1 MKALIL
7 VAGRGTRISKHTEN
21 TPKTLLKVGGKPIL
35 QHIVDRVLANNVKD
49 FVIIIG
55 YQKEKIIE
63 FLKTTYPEVN
73 FKFIENEV
81 YLKTNTLYSMWL
93 AKDELMN
100 HDFIYLHGDLI
111 FNKNIIKNLLNPKY
125 KNGAIVEP
133 HKESMQVFGFDG
145 IITKISKK
153 KDAIGKALGIYKFSK
168 DTTEK
173 LFEES
178 EKVIKSGNI
187 NSFQSEGINPTIVH
201 NRMDLVDTSC
211 MSWVEIDEEEDLLVA
226 EKILEKIL
234 KEESE

>member
-1 MKALIL
+1 
-7 VAGRGTRISKHTEN
+7 
-21 TPKTLLKVGGKPIL
+21 
-35 QHIVDRVLANNVKD
+35 
-49 FVIIIG
+49 
-55 YQKEKIIE
+55 
-63 FLKTTYPEVN
+63 
-73 FKFIENEV
+73 
-81 YLKTNTLYSMWL
+81 
-93 AKDELMN
+93 
-100 HDFIYLHGDLI
+100 
-111 FNKNIIKNLLNPKY
+111 
-125 KNGAIVEP
+125 
-133 HKESMQVFGFDG
+133 MQVFGFDG